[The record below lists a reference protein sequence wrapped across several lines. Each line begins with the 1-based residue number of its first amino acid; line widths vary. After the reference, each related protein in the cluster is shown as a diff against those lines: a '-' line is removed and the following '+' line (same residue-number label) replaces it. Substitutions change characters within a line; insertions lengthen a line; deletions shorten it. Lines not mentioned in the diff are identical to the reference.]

1 MGNFFLVKHEQ
12 RFLNF
17 ISNKTNKQKYLKF
30 ISAAEQYQ
38 NNLKNVEIE
47 GAGRD
52 FIFSILCGIDFSP
65 EQHKFGLDM
74 PIG

>member
-1 MGNFFLVKHEQ
+1 M
-12 RFLNF
+12 
-17 ISNKTNKQKYLKF
+17 KF